1 MGFQTEVKQMLHL
14 VVHALYSNKEI
25 FLRELIS
32 NSSDAL
38 DKLRFLALSKAELY
52 EDDSDLKITL
62 ESNEK
67 RKTLT
72 IKDNGIGM
80 SWDEAV
86 ENLGTIAKS
95 GTKAFLASLGHQ
107 EAQDS
112 NLIGQFGVGFY
123 SAFIV
128 ADKVTVKS
136 RRAGLSADEGI
147 VWESTGEGEFTIAQ
161 EKKAERGT
169 EIILH
174 LKNDADEFLSDWR
187 LRSIVTKYS
196 DHIGWPIVMKKED
209 EENKKA
215 VEFETV
221 NKATALWTLSKSE
234 ITDEEY
240 KTFYKHI
247 AHDYQDP
254 LLWSHN
260 QVEGK
265 QEYTSLLYIPAHAPF
280 DLWQPEAKHGLKLY
294 VKRVFILD
302 EASQFLPRYLR
313 FIKGVIDASDL
324 PLNISR
330 EILQENKKVE
340 SIKTASTKRILS
352 LLEKLSQDDV
362 ETYQR
367 FWTEF
372 GLVLKEGPVE
382 DHANRDT
389 IAKLLRFTSTQV
401 DSEQQTVSL
410 EDYVSRMKSD
420 QDKIYF
426 ITASSY
432 NAAKN
437 SPHLELFRKK
447 GIEVLLLSDRIDEWM
462 INYLSEFE
470 GKKLQS
476 ISKGHVDLPGEDAKE
491 IKEKTASMEPM
502 LKQIKDI
509 LGERV
514 KDVVFTTR
522 LTDSPACVV
531 ADEQDMGLEM
541 QRILQSAG
549 QKVPEVK
556 PVFEIN
562 PEHDLI
568 KRLHDIADDAVF
580 SEWSW
585 MLFDQAMLAE
595 GGQLE
600 NPADFVRRVNRL
612 LLGAH

>member
-14 VVHALYSNKEI
+14 VVHSLYSNKEI

-38 DKLRFLALSKAELY
+38 DKLRFLALSNSGLY
-52 EDDSDLKITL
+52 ENDSDLKITI

-67 RKTLT
+67 KNTIT

-80 SWDEAV
+80 NWDEAV

-95 GTKAFLASLGHQ
+95 GTKAFLASLGSDQ
-107 EAQDS
+107 AQDS

-136 RRAGLSADEGI
+136 RRAGASAEEGI
-147 VWESTGEGEFTIAQ
+147 VWESAGEGEFTIAQ
-161 EKKAERGT
+161 EKRAERGT
-169 EIILH
+169 EITLH
-174 LKNDADEFLSDWR
+174 LKKDAEEFASDWR

-209 EENKKA
+209 EDKKKS
-215 VEFETV
+215 EFETV
-221 NKATALWTLSKSE
+221 NKATALWTMAKSE
-234 ITDEEY
+234 ITDDEY
-240 KTFYKHI
+240 KSFYKHI

-254 LLWSHN
+254 LCWAHN

-265 QEYTSLLYIPAHAPF
+265 QDYVSLLYVPGHAPF
-280 DLWQPEAKHGLKLY
+280 DLWNQEAKHGLKLY

-302 EASQFLPRYLR
+302 DATQFLPRYLR

-324 PLNISR
+324 PLNVSR
-330 EILQENKKVE
+330 EILQENKQVE
-340 SIKTASTKRILS
+340 AIKSASTKRILTM
-352 LLEKLSQDDV
+352 LEKLSKDDP
-362 ETYQR
+362 ENYQR

-382 DHANRDT
+382 DQTNRET
-389 IAKLLRFTSTQV
+389 IAKLLRFASTHTGT
-401 DSEQQTVSL
+401 DQQTVSL
-410 EDYVSRMKSD
+410 EDYVGRMKD
-420 QDKIYF
+420 GQDKIYF

-437 SPHLELFRKK
+437 SPHLELFKKK
-447 GIEVLLLSDRIDEWM
+447 GIEVLLLSDRVDEWLTGYM
-462 INYLSEFE
+462 NEFD

-476 ISKGHVDLPGEDAKE
+476 ISKGNLDIPGEEQED

-509 LGERV
+509 LGERI
-514 KDVVFTTR
+514 KDAVFTSR
-522 LTDSPACVV
+522 LTDSPVCVV
-531 ADEQDMGLEM
+531 ADENDMGLEM
-541 QRILQSAG
+541 QRIMQAAG
-549 QKVPEVK
+549 QKVPPVK
-556 PVFEIN
+556 PIFEIN
-562 PEHDLI
+562 PEHALV
-568 KRLHDIADDAVF
+568 KRLHGISDDAVF
-580 SEWSW
+580 AEWVN
-585 MLFDQAMLAE
+585 MLFEQALLAE

-600 NPADFVRRVNRL
+600 NPADFVRRVNQL
-612 LLGAH
+612 LLQGE